1 MKLAKAMLAGATI
14 LGATLATVPAAAQVN
29 GIAISNPEAVILQS
43 AARQAAYQ
51 QISQQYQAQIQQ
63 INTIRQES
71 SQLERSLDTNSDNQ
85 VSDAEIQANPTVV
98 AQLQQKEQQIAQI
111 YQPIQLAQAYAI
123 EQLVAD
129 YQNAQNQV
137 IQQKKIQMLLSPDVV
152 QYAPDSANV
161 TEDILKVLDQRMPT
175 VQTAPPAN
183 WQPSRQTVALQQ
195 RVQQIMLGLA
205 QQQAMQAA
213 QQQGQQQQ
221 APAQPSGR

>member
-1 MKLAKAMLAGATI
+1 MKLAKAILAGATI

>member
-137 IQQKKIQMLLSPDVV
+137 VQQKKIQMLLSPDVV

-205 QQQAMQAA
+205 QQQAIQAA

>member
-14 LGATLATVPAAAQVN
+14 LGATLAAVPAAAQVN

-51 QISQQYQAQIQQ
+51 QISQQYQAQLQQ
-63 INTIRQES
+63 LSTVRQEA

-98 AQLQQKEQQIAQI
+98 AQIQQKEQQIAQI

-129 YQNAQNQV
+129 YENAQNQV

-152 QYAPDSANV
+152 QYAPENANV
-161 TEDILKVLDQRMPT
+161 TQDILTVLDQRMPS

-183 WQPSRQTVALQQ
+183 WQPSRQAVALQQ
-195 RVQQIMLGLA
+195 RIQQILLGLA

-221 APAQPSGR
+221 APAQPSGL

>member
-14 LGATLATVPAAAQVN
+14 LGATLAAVPAAAQVN

-51 QISQQYQAQIQQ
+51 QISQQYQAQLQQ
-63 INTIRQES
+63 LSTVRQEA

-98 AQLQQKEQQIAQI
+98 AQIQQKEQQIAQI

-129 YQNAQNQV
+129 YENAQNQV

-152 QYAPDSANV
+152 QYAPENANV
-161 TEDILKVLDQRMPT
+161 TQDILTVLDQRMPS

-183 WQPSRQTVALQQ
+183 GQPSRQAVALQQ
-195 RVQQIMLGLA
+195 RIQQILLGLA